1 MLQRIALAICATAI
15 TATVSSAWAQ
25 DDGEVPY
32 YIKTGDPTNP
42 FTKDG
47 QPFAAKRV
55 KVFQVDRNTL
65 QLTAADHVLEMG
77 GMGMSGSGMGMGMS
91 AGGKGGMGMGG
102 AGGGL
107 GSTGPGGMA
116 GGAEGGMGYGG
127 MMGGMAAPS
136 AVEKVYAF
144 VFDDEQVKGRTKIE
158 VLTGVQSNHG
168 MGMGAG
174 QYMGSMGGEGSGEMG
189 SGMGM
194 EGMMGDGMGSRPS
207 YVLGHL
213 TPLEGI
219 AEFNAKRKQSNKAPS
234 PWTKETA
241 ALVANFIRLHVW
253 KQDAIRDL
261 KSSDRSAEQ
270 MVATEKLLREL
281 LSEDYDS
288 QLARQQLEL
297 TRLQQRLKNVENEIG
312 RRRQAKERV
321 VEVQLGKLVLESQ
334 GILDEGL

>member
-1 MLQRIALAICATAI
+1 MLQQIALAICATAI

-25 DDGEVPY
+25 DEGDVPV
-32 YIKTGDPTNP
+32 YIKTGDPANP
-42 FTKDG
+42 FTKAG
-47 QPFAAKRV
+47 QPFGAKRL
-55 KVFQVDRNTL
+55 KVFHVDRNTL

-77 GMGMSGSGMGMGMS
+77 GMGMGGMGMGMS
-91 AGGKGGMGMGG
+91 AGGGMGDGGRGMGMSGGGMG
-102 AGGGL
+102 
-107 GSTGPGGMA
+107 GPGGMA

-127 MMGGMAAPS
+127 GGMMGGMAAPS
-136 AVEKVYAF
+136 PVERVYAF
-144 VFDDEQVKGRTKIE
+144 VFDDEEVKGRTKIE

-168 MGMGAG
+168 MGMGG
-174 QYMGSMGGEGSGEMG
+174 DMGMGSMGGEGSGEMG
-189 SGMGM
+189 MGM
-194 EGMMGDGMGSRPS
+194 EGMGEGMGSRPS

-219 AEFNAKRKQSNKAPS
+219 AEFNAKRKQSNKAQS

-261 KSSDRSAEQ
+261 KSNDRSTEQ
-270 MVATEKLLREL
+270 MVATENLLREL
-281 LSEDYDS
+281 LSEDYDG

-297 TRLQQRLKNVENEIG
+297 IRLQQRLKNVENEIG

-334 GILDEGL
+334 GILGEGL

>member
-25 DDGEVPY
+25 DDGDLPV
-32 YIKTGDPTNP
+32 YIKTGDPANP

-47 QPFAAKRV
+47 QPIAAKRL
-55 KVFQVDRNTL
+55 KVFQVDRHTL
-65 QLTAADHVLEMG
+65 QLTAADHVLGMG
-77 GMGMSGSGMGMGMS
+77 GMGMGDGGMGMGMS
-91 AGGKGGMGMGG
+91 RGGMG
-102 AGGGL
+102 
-107 GSTGPGGMA
+107 GPGAMA
-116 GGAEGGMGYGG
+116 GGAEGGMGYGGG

-144 VFDDEQVKGRTKIE
+144 VFDDEEVKGRTKIE
-158 VLTGVQSNHG
+158 VLTGVQSNRG
-168 MGMGAG
+168 MGMGG
-174 QYMGSMGGEGSGEMG
+174 DMGMGSMGGEGSGEMG
-189 SGMGM
+189 MGM
-194 EGMMGDGMGSRPS
+194 EGMGDGMGSRPN

-213 TPLEGI
+213 IPLEGI
-219 AEFNAKRKQSNKAPS
+219 AEFNAKRKQSSKAQS
-234 PWTKETA
+234 PWAKETA
-241 ALVANFIRLHVW
+241 ALVANFVRLHIW

-261 KSSDRSAEQ
+261 KSSDRSTEQ

-281 LSEDYDS
+281 LSEDYDG

-297 TRLQQRLKNVENEIG
+297 MRLQQRLKNVENEIG

-334 GILDEGL
+334 GILGEGL

>member
-25 DDGEVPY
+25 DDGDLPV
-32 YIKTGDPTNP
+32 YIKTGDPANP

-47 QPFAAKRV
+47 QPLAAKRL
-55 KVFQVDRNTL
+55 KVFQVDRHTL
-65 QLTAADHVLEMG
+65 QLTAADHVLGMG
-77 GMGMSGSGMGMGMS
+77 GMGMGDGGMGMGMS
-91 AGGKGGMGMGG
+91 GGGMG
-102 AGGGL
+102 
-107 GSTGPGGMA
+107 GPGGMA

-127 MMGGMAAPS
+127 GMMGGMAAPS
-136 AVEKVYAF
+136 GVDRVYAF
-144 VFDDEQVKGRTKIE
+144 VFDDEQVNGRSKIE

-168 MGMGAG
+168 MGMGG
-174 QYMGSMGGEGSGEMG
+174 GMGMGMGMGS
-189 SGMGM
+189 MGM
-194 EGMMGDGMGSRPS
+194 EGMGEGMGSRPS

-219 AEFNAKRKQSNKAPS
+219 AEFNVKSKQSNKAQS
-234 PWTKETA
+234 PWTNETA
-241 ALVANFIRLHVW
+241 TLVANFVRLHVW

-261 KSSDRSAEQ
+261 KSSNRSTEQ

-281 LSEDYDS
+281 LSEDYDG

-297 TRLQQRLKNVENEIG
+297 MRLQQRLKNVENEIG

-334 GILDEGL
+334 GILGEGL